1 MLHNYCIRRWVKNGK
16 KKLMKQIL
24 INCVMQREN
33 LQDGMALAESPRD
46 DFVVRGL
53 EKLKIPN
60 RGSSL
65 IF

>member
-1 MLHNYCIRRWVKNGK
+1 
-16 KKLMKQIL
+16 MKQIL

-33 LQDGMALAESPRD
+33 LQDAMALAESPRA
-46 DFVVRGL
+46 DFGDSGL

>member
-1 MLHNYCIRRWVKNGK
+1 
-16 KKLMKQIL
+16 MKQIL

-33 LQDGMALAESPRD
+33 LQDAMALAESPRD
-46 DFVVRGL
+46 DFGDRGL
-53 EKLKIPN
+53 ERLKIPN

>member
-1 MLHNYCIRRWVKNGK
+1 MGK

-24 INCVMQREN
+24 INCVMQRGN
-33 LQDGMALAESPRD
+33 VQDAMALAKNTRD
-46 DFVVRGL
+46 EFVAKGL
-53 EKLKIPN
+53 EKLKKTQK

>member
-1 MLHNYCIRRWVKNGK
+1 
-16 KKLMKQIL
+16 MKQIL
-24 INCVMQREN
+24 ISCLMQREN
-33 LQDGMALAESPRD
+33 LQGAMALAESPRD

>member
-1 MLHNYCIRRWVKNGK
+1 MLHNYCIRRLVKNGK
-16 KKLMKQIL
+16 KIL

-33 LQDGMALAESPRD
+33 LQDAMALAESPRD

-53 EKLKIPN
+53 QKLKIPN

>member
-1 MLHNYCIRRWVKNGK
+1 MLHNYCVQRLVKNGK
-16 KKLMKQIL
+16 NLMKQIL

-33 LQDGMALAESPRD
+33 LQDAMALAESPRA
-46 DFVVRGL
+46 DFGDSGL